1 MKTDD
6 EVVVRP
12 SEGMAVTVGNPNGNP
27 VEPEGPTMADPL
39 ERFPS
44 RYREPTECFP
54 WRAGASRAQV
64 PYIQVKTAVGDG
76 PAPASGEAVIV
87 SWQTQR
93 TVEPWQNRQPTL
105 LTAMPRPFRW
115 CRVDRPIVSSENW
128 V

>member
-39 ERFPS
+39 
-44 RYREPTECFP
+44 
-54 WRAGASRAQV
+54 
-64 PYIQVKTAVGDG
+64 GDG

-93 TVEPWQNRQPTL
+93 TVEPWQNRHPTL